1 VGAAIG
7 FVGGDGQG
15 RTVSPVDPLPT
26 AFGLGVP
33 EHDHIALAYTDGNLT
48 GVTYR
53 SGGPSGTVVATL
65 TLGYTDGNLTSV
77 ARS

>member
-1 VGAAIG
+1 MAKVTRDGETFDRIIVEDVIA
-7 FVGGDGQG
+7 GG
-15 RTVSPVDPLPT
+15 
-26 AFGLGVP
+26 GLGVP